1 MASADSVLHDHT
13 YCAKVDGASQQDV
26 ETPELQDKLNEK
38 LDVYSNNYG
47 AKRQNNKQWQT

>member
-26 ETPELQDKLNEK
+26 ETPDLQDKLNEK
-38 LDVYSNNYG
+38 LDV
-47 AKRQNNKQWQT
+47 